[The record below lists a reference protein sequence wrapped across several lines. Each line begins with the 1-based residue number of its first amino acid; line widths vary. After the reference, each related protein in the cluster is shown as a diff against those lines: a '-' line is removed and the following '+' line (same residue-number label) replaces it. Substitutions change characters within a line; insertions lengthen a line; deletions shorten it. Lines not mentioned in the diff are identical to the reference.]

1 MYVQVVPVF
10 VVLSFFG
17 WILFVA
23 GFGKEFKG
31 YVVYM
36 YAIMLHNTDV
46 CYNELDSI
54 MS

>member
-1 MYVQVVPVF
+1 MYVQVVPAF

-31 YVVYM
+31 YIHVCNNVYTIQM
-36 YAIMLHNTDV
+36 CIIIIFID
-46 CYNELDSI
+46 I
-54 MS
+54 